1 MDAEFNCSRI
11 VSTLG
16 LSTFV
21 LGISLGPMFLGPLS
35 EFFGRRP
42 IYLISWTLYFIWI
55 IPQAVARN
63 IATMIVARFFDGLAG
78 SAFLAVSGGTISD
91 LFTREELQA
100 PMLLYSL
107 APFVGPAL
115 GPVLGGFINF
125 SVNWRW
131 TYYVLLIWTFA
142 QLVLIVFFVPET
154 YRECLLIRQLWRAC

>member
-1 MDAEFNCSRI
+1 
-11 VSTLG
+11 
-16 LSTFV
+16 
-21 LGISLGPMFLGPLS
+21 MFLGPLS

-55 IPQAVARN
+55 IPQAVTRN
-63 IATMIVARFFDGLAG
+63 IATMIVARFFDGIAG
-78 SAFLAVSGGTISD
+78 SAFLAVSGSTISD

-154 YRECLLIRQLWRAC
+154 YCECLLIRQLRRAC